1 MCLFGDSFAY
11 HESQSRHLVHYLVAH
26 LAIQQGSV
34 ACKWPRQYPGNC
46 IWPNIDITQRFQHI
60 PGALCMKRFQAPGAF
75 AQCVCQGI
83 IPIEIAMM
91 AWRYRR
97 ICLRLLV
104 CMFFFV
110 LMPGGDSRCGVQ

>member
-1 MCLFGDSFAY
+1 
-11 HESQSRHLVHYLVAH
+11 
-26 LAIQQGSV
+26 
-34 ACKWPRQYPGNC
+34 
-46 IWPNIDITQRFQHI
+46 
-60 PGALCMKRFQAPGAF
+60 MKRFQAPGAF